1 MSTNLTKHNFTVSR
15 ERRERVNG
23 QKGMVLWFTGL
34 SGSGKSTIANALD
47 DELNKLGKK
56 TYILDG
62 DNIRMGLN
70 KDLSFSPEDRK
81 ENIRRISE
89 VAKLFADSGTIVLT
103 AFISPYIT
111 DRQDARDLI
120 GDDFNEVFVDTDVE
134 ECIKRDPKGLYKKAL
149 AGEIKG
155 FTGIDAPYEK
165 PTHAEIR
172 INNLSISESVEYL
185 LKFIN

>member
-15 ERRERVNG
+15 ERREEVNG

-70 KDLSFSPEDRK
+70 KDLSFSPKDRK

-89 VAKLFADSGTIVLT
+89 VAKSYKLLCVCFVL
-103 AFISPYIT
+103 I
-111 DRQDARDLI
+111 
-120 GDDFNEVFVDTDVE
+120 
-134 ECIKRDPKGLYKKAL
+134 
-149 AGEIKG
+149 
-155 FTGIDAPYEK
+155 FTSTQLTVI
-165 PTHAEIR
+165 
-172 INNLSISESVEYL
+172 
-185 LKFIN
+185 